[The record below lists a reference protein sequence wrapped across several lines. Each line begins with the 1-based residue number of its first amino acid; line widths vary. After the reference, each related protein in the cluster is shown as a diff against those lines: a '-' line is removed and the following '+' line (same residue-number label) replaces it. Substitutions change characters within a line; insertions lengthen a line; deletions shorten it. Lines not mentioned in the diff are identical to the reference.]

1 MKKALLIGLA
11 VCLGVALA
19 APAMAIDWSAT
30 GYIAIGYL
38 LHKNQPQGHPG
49 AGFAPSLGSV
59 VTLPDPAAWPVAIP
73 AMPGGVPA
81 GTFAGSPTA
90 GGSLH
95 DDWNDASSYVH
106 TRAHLKLTAR
116 ASEDLYGVFHFEM
129 DSTTWGES
137 RAVDVG
143 GNAIGRWGTDQVAVE
158 VKNLYID
165 FRVPPKLP
173 IWIRAGMQTF
183 FVRPGWFFVR
193 DGAGVSARIVFDPI
207 KLMIRPMWAHEAENQ
222 IWQADDMDLYGF
234 DASIPIGPVTV
245 GGFFLFENQQ
255 DVTTRGV
262 AFNQGTSDG
271 SEVWW
276 LGCYADGKFG
286 PVKFRVDFAYDQG
299 EWDRAMPNQDVDF
312 QGWGI
317 NGTVDATFG
326 IFNVGLGGLYYSGGD
341 GRDYTLSA
349 TDKDYDWFI
358 RPGGSEATGTLD
370 ESVIFGGWVSWHG
383 PGVGHM
389 NQPFQWNQTIWGTPA
404 GYNASMAGI
413 WGIRVFASVQPLSWL
428 KLFTQI
434 GYWGDTTDNGDTYGS
449 RYNPVAGWY
458 EDHDE
463 IGWEFDFGAHVNIY
477 KNLMLKTAFGYL
489 FGGSAIEQWHPV
501 AGPRAVGGY
510 NEDPSDPWAWHSC
523 LVYTF

>member
-30 GYIAIGYL
+30 GYIGIGYL
-38 LHKNQPQGHPG
+38 LHKNLPQGPN
-49 AGFAPSLGSV
+49 LGHGGI
-59 VTLPDPAAWPVAIP
+59 LP
-73 AMPGGVPA
+73 MPGGVGIEGLGIA
-81 GTFAGSPTA
+81 VAWGSPTA

-95 DDWNDASSYVH
+95 DDWNDDNSYVQ

-129 DSTTWGES
+129 DSTAWGE
-137 RAVDVG
+137 AGAG
-143 GNAIGRWGTDQVAVE
+143 GNSIGAWGTDQVAVE

-165 FRVPPKLP
+165 FRVPPSLP
-173 IWIRAGMQTF
+173 VWIRAGMQTF
-183 FVRPGWFFVR
+183 LVRPGWFFVR
-193 DGAGVSARIVFDPI
+193 DGAGVSARIMFDPI

-222 IWQADDMDLYGF
+222 AWQADDMDLYGF
-234 DASIPIGPVTV
+234 DASIPIGPVKV
-245 GGFFLFENQQ
+245 GGFFLFENQRE
-255 DVTTRGV
+255 VG
-262 AFNQGTSDG
+262 GTVLVPAVSDA

-276 LGCYADGKFG
+276 LGVYADGKFG
-286 PVKFRVDFAYDQG
+286 PVKFVIDFAYDQG
-299 EWDRAMPNQDVDF
+299 EWDRPLPNADVDF

-341 GRDYTLSA
+341 GRDFTLSP
-349 TDKDYDWFI
+349 TDRDYGWFI

-370 ESVIFGGWVSWHG
+370 DSVIFGGWVSWHG

-389 NQPFQWNQTIWGTPA
+389 NQPFQWNQDIWGNPA

-413 WGIRVFASVQPLSWL
+413 WGIRVFASVQPISWL
-428 KLFTQI
+428 KLFAQV

-449 RYNPVAGWY
+449 RYNPIAGWY
-458 EDHDE
+458 EDHSE

-489 FGGSAIEQWHPV
+489 FGGSAIEQWNP
-501 AGPRAVGGY
+501 ALGF